1 MENNTRHP
9 HVRKRS
15 AFVGMKRPID
25 FQNVAQM
32 APSLSLSAHH
42 GAIESMSRR
51 GLFFTFWAWMGWG
64 GPGLSWLFN
73 RVQQRIRHHSRR
85 QVAVS

>member
-1 MENNTRHP
+1 MVPLSQCLGEG
-9 HVRKRS
+9 
-15 AFVGMKRPID
+15 F
-25 FQNVAQM
+25 
-32 APSLSLSAHH
+32 SLPF
-42 GAIESMSRR
+42 
-51 GLFFTFWAWMGWG
+51 GLGWDGGG